1 MTIRTLRTS
10 PRFVSVVPAIFV
22 LTLSLFRPAMTAA
35 AENRPAPSV
44 SFRLLDGA
52 RLDLRSLCR
61 RGPVLIDFWATWCK
75 PCLQSLPEVRQ
86 LDEKFGPRGL
96 TVIGVSIDGPRNFAR
111 VRPFITKL
119 RLGYPVALDE
129 DGSLQRDFKITAI
142 PTAVLIDTAG
152 VIQWVRS
159 GYRPGEGSEL
169 AARIEALLGP
179 PAEKTE

>member
-61 RGPVLIDFWATWCK
+61 RG
-75 PCLQSLPEVRQ
+75 
-86 LDEKFGPRGL
+86 
-96 TVIGVSIDGPRNFAR
+96 
-111 VRPFITKL
+111 
-119 RLGYPVALDE
+119 
-129 DGSLQRDFKITAI
+129 
-142 PTAVLIDTAG
+142 
-152 VIQWVRS
+152 
-159 GYRPGEGSEL
+159 
-169 AARIEALLGP
+169 
-179 PAEKTE
+179 